1 MNVSCSLPTA
11 SHGLTDEQKEF
22 QKVAF
27 DFAANEM
34 APHMAE
40 WDQKVCVWGIW
51 IVVWLIL
58 HKVSLRLIIKIAGY
72 VSRSTEAKNGIY
84 YNNNHYNLLLIS
96 K

>member
-1 MNVSCSLPTA
+1 MSHCELIVFAVSHSCYTFFFVVFLSTA

-40 WDQKVCVWGIW
+40 WDQKVC
-51 IVVWLIL
+51 L
-58 HKVSLRLIIKIAGY
+58 
-72 VSRSTEAKNGIY
+72 STYCQEEDVKTED
-84 YNNNHYNLLLIS
+84 
-96 K
+96 

>member
-1 MNVSCSLPTA
+1 MSAA

-40 WDQKVCVWGIW
+40 WDQKVWAR
-51 IVVWLIL
+51 
-58 HKVSLRLIIKIAGY
+58 RLK
-72 VSRSTEAKNGIY
+72 T
-84 YNNNHYNLLLIS
+84 LLLIKRESNRCEGFKTMFAYIKAIFCINPKSWSGEKKS
-96 K
+96 KNKY